1 MNWIK
6 RLFGLASPLDKKRKE
21 LSEIRRKAMLAQRN
35 GDLRSFGELSK
46 KAETL
51 EDEIV
56 EMAEG
61 K

>member
-6 RLFGLASPLDKKRKE
+6 RLFGLTSPLDKKRKE

-35 GDLRSFGELSK
+35 GDLRLFGELSK